1 MDDAR
6 LEVGRVGRAHGL
18 RGEVIVTPVS
28 NVAARFEPGSTL
40 WIDGRPRVVASSR
53 PNQHRYVIRFEGV
66 DDRNAAELLRNKTV
80 EAEPLADAPE
90 GEFWV
95 HELVGSEVRDRGGAV
110 LGSVIAVEANPAH
123 DLLVLDGGALVPMV
137 FVVSSQDGVVVVD
150 PPDGLFDL

>member
-6 LEVGRVGRAHGL
+6 LEVGRIGRAHGL

-40 WIDGRPRVVASSR
+40 WVDGRPLLVVASR

-66 DDRNAAELLRNKTV
+66 EDRNAAELLRNKFV
-80 EAEPLADAPE
+80 EAEPLAHAPE
-90 GEFWV
+90 GELWV
-95 HELVGSEVRDRGGAV
+95 HELIGSEVRDRAGAA
-110 LGSVIAVEANPAH
+110 LGSVVAVEANPAH

-137 FVVSSQDGVVVVD
+137 FVVSSADGLVVVD
-150 PPDGLFDL
+150 PPEGLLDL